1 MTLGRDSG
9 LRYGNVSPNTVKAAW
24 DTRSFPTALRL
35 STLTAS
41 PWAGILVS
49 PSQHRLDSRFRAP
62 SQLPAHPL
70 SLTLARGVLGSVG
83 NGWYAVLKGRYL
95 PLRPARTVLASVVG
109 PIAGGMFT

>member
-1 MTLGRDSG
+1 MRGIRGHFLP
-9 LRYGNVSPNTVKAAW
+9 RYGSP
-24 DTRSFPTALRL
+24 RL
-35 STLTAS
+35 PPARGLESRL
-41 PWAGILVS
+41 S
-49 PSQHRLDSRFRAP
+49 PSQLRLDSRVGAP